1 MPSLFAHATNLVF
14 RCMPQDKPGQLH
26 DYAAERKRNDR
37 KPPRPPKGVT
47 VRLGELGGLSAEFI
61 QKAGNQKGTVFYIHG
76 GGFTVGSARE
86 RRAVCQ
92 YITARYGYNCVTFN
106 YRLAPENLWPAPLE
120 DCLTAYTALLKT
132 GVSPEEIVFM
142 GESAGGTLV
151 LSLALLLK
159 EKELPQPRALVALSP
174 CVTQVDKLPSYTRNA
189 ATDYMLRTAVA
200 EGKIKVVFGSRANDS
215 EYLRQPTISPLY
227 GDFSGLPPVILSASD
242 TEALLDDSKVLY
254 EKLQKQG
261 HQVTLD
267 IRHGVCHAFQVFTAM
282 PEAKQALLRF
292 SALWRNGH
300 EEMDQSTS
308 HWRRGVCSG
317 CRNCGNR
324 LHWPLCRI
332 SRACRSGK
340 DRLPNGEALRGL

>member
-1 MPSLFAHATNLVF
+1 MPSLYARMMNLVF
-14 RCMPQDKPGQLH
+14 RCMPQDKPGQPH

-37 KPPRPPKGVT
+37 KPPRPPKSVT
-47 VRLGELGGLSAEFI
+47 VRLGELDGLSAEFI
-61 QKAGNQKGTVFYIHG
+61 QKPGNQKGTIFYIHG

-92 YITARYGYNCVTFN
+92 YITANYGYNCVTFN

-132 GVSPEEIVFM
+132 GVSPKNVVFM

-159 EKELPQPRALVALSP
+159 EKGLPQPRALAALSP
-174 CVTQVDKLPSYTRNA
+174 CVTQADQFPSYTQNA

-200 EGKIKVVFGSRANDS
+200 EGKIKVVFGSRADDL

-227 GDFSGLPPVILSASD
+227 GDFSGLPPVLFSASD
-242 TEALLDDSKVLY
+242 TEVLLDDSKMLY
-254 EKLQKQG
+254 EKLKKQG
-261 HQVTLD
+261 HQTALD

-282 PEAKQALLRF
+282 PEAKQALAAVFRTL
-292 SALWRNGH
+292 
-300 EEMDQSTS
+300 EEWT
-308 HWRRGVCSG
+308 
-317 CRNCGNR
+317 
-324 LHWPLCRI
+324 
-332 SRACRSGK
+332 
-340 DRLPNGEALRGL
+340 